1 MPQSNSILSLCELTD
16 ENINEINVEDK
27 KIVKNGIV
35 KRIKIIN
42 AVLTYSRTT
51 CPKCRTETLI
61 KNGYT
66 MHHIRLATISG
77 PETYMYL
84 KKQRYQCKT
93 CHLTCGVHTPIV
105 KPNHSL
111 ATNIKAKVVEQAR
124 LSHFVISIAKVL
136 NISPSSAERLLYS
149 NNPEPY
155 RVKNLGTHMNWDE
168 FRSVNKG
175 FSFICIDAE
184 GHSIIK
190 VLDTRL
196 SKDICDYFEN
206 RYELSERQAVK
217 TIVMDLNASYQSFVH
232 RLFPNAQIVVDR
244 FHIVQLVNRAFDNVR
259 TSVLKGIQDKKSRPY
274 KALKTNW
281 RLFHLAQD
289 KIDDTNTKYICGIN
303 EYMTQQN
310 LIDLGLNESSTLK
323 KVYETAHAIQQAIH
337 NRDGESLTSILKNY
351 IPMGNAMDTA
361 ISTLKKNRSS
371 VVASCSSAFSNGAI
385 EGINRKIKTLK
396 RACYGFTNMSH
407 FRTRILLIV
416 K

>member
-16 ENINEINVEDK
+16 ENINAINVEDK

-124 LSHFVISIAKVL
+124 LSHSVISIAKVL

-155 RVKNLGTHMNWDE
+155 G
-168 FRSVNKG
+168 
-175 FSFICIDAE
+175 
-184 GHSIIK
+184 
-190 VLDTRL
+190 
-196 SKDICDYFEN
+196 
-206 RYELSERQAVK
+206 
-217 TIVMDLNASYQSFVH
+217 
-232 RLFPNAQIVVDR
+232 
-244 FHIVQLVNRAFDNVR
+244 
-259 TSVLKGIQDKKSRPY
+259 LKI
-274 KALKTNW
+274 
-281 RLFHLAQD
+281 
-289 KIDDTNTKYICGIN
+289 
-303 EYMTQQN
+303 
-310 LIDLGLNESSTLK
+310 
-323 KVYETAHAIQQAIH
+323 
-337 NRDGESLTSILKNY
+337 
-351 IPMGNAMDTA
+351 
-361 ISTLKKNRSS
+361 
-371 VVASCSSAFSNGAI
+371 
-385 EGINRKIKTLK
+385 
-396 RACYGFTNMSH
+396 
-407 FRTRILLIV
+407 
-416 K
+416 